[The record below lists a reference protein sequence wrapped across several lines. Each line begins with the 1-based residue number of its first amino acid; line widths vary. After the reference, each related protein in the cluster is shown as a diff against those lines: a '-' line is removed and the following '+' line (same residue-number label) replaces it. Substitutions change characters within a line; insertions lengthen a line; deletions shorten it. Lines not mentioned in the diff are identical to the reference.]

1 MKKMKYGTIL
11 LALFLGGYVSLDSAS
26 AKDATYSVG
35 ILDFPPYAVI
45 EKSGDCKGILVE
57 LIEQVLEQAG
67 IDYTLKGFPQKRL
80 FRNLSTGE
88 INIYMGVKAVP
99 AYETEVLFSDFPVE
113 EIDLRVFT
121 RKGTPVI
128 RALGQL
134 KGKKVIVIMGYGYG
148 GLIRYLKDP
157 AMAITLDPSR
167 THILAFRKLGAK
179 RADYVLDYYGP
190 ASEAMEEAGIE
201 DLQSHSILKLE
212 VYFIVS
218 KKTPGATRLLDR
230 MEKAYQTLKAAG
242 KL

>member
-1 MKKMKYGTIL
+1 MPHTV
-11 LALFLGGYVSLDSAS
+11 LG
-26 AKDATYSVG
+26 YS
-35 ILDFPPYAVI
+35 ISPPYAVI

-88 INIYMGVKAVP
+88 INIYMGVKGVP

-157 AMAITLDPSR
+157 AMAITLDPSS
-167 THILAFRKLGAK
+167 TIPSPSVNWEQ

-201 DLQSHSILKLE
+201 GLQSHSILKLE

-230 MEKAYQTLKAAG
+230 MAKAYQTLKAAG